1 MCNGSLMYPRIG
13 NHKMVMIRPGGKA
26 KKIAIKVMKGQGIKV
41 PNSSSQKM
49 KPLTQPYLQ
58 H

>member
-1 MCNGSLMYPRIG
+1 
-13 NHKMVMIRPGGKA
+13 MVMLRPEGKA
-26 KKIAIKVMKGQGIKV
+26 KAIAEKVMKGKGIKIGK
-41 PNSSSQKM
+41 SKSEKM

>member
-1 MCNGSLMYPRIG
+1 MWMRTGSID
-13 NHKMVMIRPGGKA
+13 MVMVRPAGKA
-26 KKIAIKVMKGQGIKV
+26 KKIAIKVMKGKGIKV
-41 PNSSSQKM
+41 PVAANEKM